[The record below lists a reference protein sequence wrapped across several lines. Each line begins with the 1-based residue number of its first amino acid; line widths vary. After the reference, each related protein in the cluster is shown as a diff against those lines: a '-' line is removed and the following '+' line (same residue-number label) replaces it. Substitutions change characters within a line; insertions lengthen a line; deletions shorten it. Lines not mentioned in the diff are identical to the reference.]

1 MGRRDPYEGDAPS
14 GPGGAFKMMSL
25 LGHSRHQSSGTVG
38 FFIKSLSVSACSSV
52 VFGISSYMCLSW
64 ALGPVLP
71 FLGGSAFGFVGGLVH
86 RYRVDLDEARLMTVR
101 YPRVIEHHVR
111 QVEPMELTS
120 TPGGFEAWLAGVPG
134 SLKRQGVLVAALY
147 SAADTISKLQDEEE
161 ERILEESY
169 RGREA
174 AAAAADE

>member
-38 FFIKSLSVSACSSV
+38 FFIKTLSVSACSSV
-52 VFGISSYMCLSW
+52 VFGISSYMCLGW

-86 RYRVDLDEARLMTVR
+86 RYRVDLDEARLMTAR

-111 QVEPMELTS
+111 QVEPTELQCTS
-120 TPGGFEAWLAGVPG
+120 FESWLSGVPG

-147 SAADTISKLQDEEE
+147 SASDTISKLQDEEE

-169 RGREA
+169 RGA
-174 AAAAADE
+174 AAAAEEE

>member
-86 RYRVDLDEARLMTVR
+86 RYRVDLDEAQLMTAR

-111 QVEPMELTS
+111 LVEPMELHS
-120 TPGGFEAWLAGVPG
+120 TGFESWLSGVPR

-147 SAADTISKLQDEEE
+147 SASDTISKLQEEEE

-169 RGREA
+169 RGA
-174 AAAAADE
+174 AAAAGDE